1 MEKNQIRTRKLFVFI
16 MIDFIKSYYKYGCKL
31 YPCLFRISLFLCSLN
46 FINIFTGRFNE
57 WNCIALCCYF
67 LFFGGILISFLLNKK
82 NYYDYIIR

>member
-1 MEKNQIRTRKLFVFI
+1 

-31 YPCLFRISLFLCSLN
+31 YPCLFRISLFLCPLN
-46 FINIFTGRFNE
+46 FINIFTGQFNE